1 SGGDLL
7 ALGEHLCSTERS
19 PHLNQVLEEIKR
31 AIAEKQTLRE
41 PPRSG
46 TRRGRSDSRQSSG
59 LSCCEEGHPVTT
71 SYRWLL
77 SGPCTLQSISCPAG
91 GRSAESPL
99 PASEIRLPASE
110 LLQRSPHRPSRSTPP
125 QLPTRACLLAS
136 ALICAAQL
144 EGSPPW
150 ILGKRKAVCEST
162 SIRAVCRLLSG
173 SKQYV

>member
-1 SGGDLL
+1 M
-7 ALGEHLCSTERS
+7 
-19 PHLNQVLEEIKR
+19 
-31 AIAEKQTLRE
+31 
-41 PPRSG
+41 
-46 TRRGRSDSRQSSG
+46 
-59 LSCCEEGHPVTT
+59 TT

-144 EGSPPW
+144 EGFPPW

-173 SKQYV
+173 SKQYVRWGRGRCQSEVVVRAKALALLSCCFVVTENNVLDIVIL